1 MRPDRRIDPDYAE
14 EQIATLRHLIAE
26 AITAKRR
33 EFGVEEGTYNEFP
46 KAMVKWIA
54 GGIMVLSVSGIVGCI
69 VMYGEL
75 QAVRA
80 ELTALRSNVD
90 DLKRLVEPR
99 YRGVPDAPNAR

>member
-14 EQIATLRHLIAE
+14 DQIDILRHLIAE
-26 AITAKRR
+26 AIAAKRT
-33 EFGVEEGTYNEFP
+33 ELGVETYNEFP

-80 ELTALRSNVD
+80 ELTALHSDFD

-99 YRGVPDAPNAR
+99 YRGASDAPNAR

>member
-14 EQIATLRHLIAE
+14 DQIDILRHLIAE
-26 AITAKRR
+26 AIAAKRT
-33 EFGVEEGTYNEFP
+33 ELGVETYNEFP

-54 GGIMVLSVSGIVGCI
+54 GGIMVLSVSGIVGCV

-99 YRGVPDAPNAR
+99 YRGGPDVPTAR